1 MDLRAAAKVTGI
13 MAGDGNAA
21 SKGKSIAAI
30 TAGAQ
35 AGTVCAAAAA
45 CLNRGIYAF

>member
-1 MDLRAAAKVTGI
+1 MDLRAVAI

-21 SKGKSIAAI
+21 FTGKNIEAI

-45 CLNRGIYAF
+45 CLSRGICAF